1 MLERPVTFLVR
12 RTYVVVKGA
21 LNDGIPGCPDFLC
34 NKKNAMIS
42 FKG

>member
-1 MLERPVTFLVR
+1 MVEGPVTFMAR
-12 RTYVVVKGA
+12 RTYLVVKGA
-21 LNDGIPGCPDFLC
+21 WNDSIQGCPDFLC